1 MPEKAT
7 PSKNLINSKILKT
20 IEEAEGDGGGTEQ
33 DTGTDAMNE
42 EVQKEVKKYEDLIRN
57 AKELGCTS
65 MLQEAERKLEEV
77 KKESKQK
84 ENGDITQ
91 TMTAKEVMGK
101 NPDS

>member
-7 PSKNLINSKILKT
+7 FTKNLINSKILKA
-20 IEEAEGDGGGTEQ
+20 IEEAEVDGADRTEQ

-65 MLQEAERKLEEV
+65 MLQEAEKKLEEA
-77 KKESKQK
+77 KKKCKQK

-91 TMTAKEVMGK
+91 TMTAKEVMG
-101 NPDS
+101 